1 MTNYIPDI
9 PLEELVR
16 IKKDIEGTKLKNG
29 RSTSDT
35 EFSWLYRLSQ
45 PLEILE
51 RIATSP
57 ESSALQ
63 IIGVGAES
71 PDYTNTD
78 ALAHIHNHPS
88 GLVIPTNGDI
98 SYFLRSIQRNQDL
111 RYELIASTSEGVVS
125 GFYVMEYT
133 GDRESISKKLTQLD
147 KCFQG
152 HAKKR
157 KKEMEDFPDSF
168 LHIGVGDSI
177 FTQEEYAKI
186 SLELME
192 LAGVKHYAVAIPS
205 YKFQDWQFIK
215 E

>member
-63 IIGVGAES
+63 IIAEGTCKEAKTLL
-71 PDYTNTD
+71 YRIVCM
-78 ALAHIHNHPS
+78 L
-88 GLVIPTNGDI
+88 
-98 SYFLRSIQRNQDL
+98 
-111 RYELIASTSEGVVS
+111 
-125 GFYVMEYT
+125 
-133 GDRESISKKLTQLD
+133 SKMMK
-147 KCFQG
+147 
-152 HAKKR
+152 
-157 KKEMEDFPDSF
+157 
-168 LHIGVGDSI
+168 
-177 FTQEEYAKI
+177 
-186 SLELME
+186 
-192 LAGVKHYAVAIPS
+192 
-205 YKFQDWQFIK
+205 
-215 E
+215 